1 MNIVERLST
10 KRLCF
15 TVTSGRSGT
24 KLLAE
29 LLRESAG
36 ICAEHEPAPRFN
48 YVLRSILECPDAAR
62 WWLETE
68 KLPAIAQRMGADAVY
83 AETSHLTC
91 KGFIEPMLDIGL
103 RPILLMISRRA
114 CDVARSLFKVGAI
127 PERSSSGRLVLM
139 GPRHSSFLPVAD
151 WEDWTDYQLCYWYAR
166 EIEQRQDYY
175 RRLSKR
181 LDLESFDCSFND
193 IRDWDSFVTLS
204 EFVSGAAVAPDRS
217 FFEKVLQQNQNPRE
231 ALLNGAPER
240 ELPTDVDIQE
250 QQIEAQIAESVSMG
264 PEGTLFG
271 RRAEPAGVTGQGE
284 PHLTRLAR

>member
-15 TVTSGRSGT
+15 TVTPGRSGT

-36 ICAEHEPAPRFN
+36 ISAEHEPSPRFN

-103 RPILLMISRRA
+103 RPVLLMIARRPR
-114 CDVARSLFKVGAI
+114 DVAKSLFKVGAI
-127 PERSSSGRLVLM
+127 PERSSSGRLVLI
-139 GPRHSSFLPVAD
+139 GPRHSPCLPVAG
-151 WEDWTDYQLCYWYAR
+151 WENWTDYQLCYWYAR
-166 EIEQRQDYY
+166 EIERRQGYY
-175 RRLSKR
+175 RELASRVG
-181 LDLESFDCSFND
+181 LESFDYSFDD
-193 IRDWDSFVTLS
+193 IGDWDRFVALS
-204 EFVSGAAVAPDRS
+204 EFVSGSTVVTNRDAFHAI
-217 FFEKVLQQNQNPRE
+217 LQQNQNPRE
-231 ALLNGAPER
+231 ALLNGSPER
-240 ELPTDVDIQE
+240 GLPDDLDAQE
-250 QQIEAQIAESVSMG
+250 RQVEDQIAGLGSHQLHPVGYE
-264 PEGTLFG
+264 PL
-271 RRAEPAGVTGQGE
+271 RR
-284 PHLTRLAR
+284 